1 MEFFK
6 ITINPSTRLNCS
18 SIAMNLAKPTPR
30 WVELKIY
37 GSSFGIWV
45 KSFTWSL
52 GHKTSVLPEL
62 SALKDGLLLALN
74 LGLSSLH
81 IDAKCIVN
89 MPRNNQAKSLLMEPM
104 FLHWRNLLKM
114 IPNKT
119 KLSMFYRGAKQCTH
133 LLLYSVW

>member
-1 MEFFK
+1 M
-6 ITINPSTRLNCS
+6 I
-18 SIAMNLAKPTPR
+18 
-30 WVELKIY
+30 
-37 GSSFGIWV
+37 FGN
-45 KSFTWSL
+45 
-52 GHKTSVLPEL
+52 KTSVLPEL

-133 LLLYSVW
+133 LLLYSV